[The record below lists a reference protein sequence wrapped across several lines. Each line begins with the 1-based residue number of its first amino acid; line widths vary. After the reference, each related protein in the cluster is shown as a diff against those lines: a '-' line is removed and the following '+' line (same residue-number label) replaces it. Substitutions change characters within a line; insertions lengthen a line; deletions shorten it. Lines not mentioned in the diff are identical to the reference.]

1 MPWAFSPK
9 DLLAPKNQNIAK
21 LWKTSINDCA
31 SHLGF
36 VVNDRS
42 PMTLSTLREL
52 LCATKANAVPVEVT
66 LPGDHQKN
74 LFIRAVGDSWFSAHD
89 TRRSGSEVVIS
100 LGALQMF
107 STEMGEPQPPVSV
120 HPGVP
125 LSAMMV
131 QLERQKTTIILHLSG
146 ITLRGVMCS
155 VGQDYLGV
163 TVAGDRRV
171 MVPFEN
177 FLWLEACG

>member
-9 DLLAPKNQNIAK
+9 HLLTPKNQNIAK
-21 LWKTSINDCA
+21 LWKTSINQCA
-31 SHLGF
+31 RHVGF

-52 LCATKANAVPVEVT
+52 LCAAKANAVPVEVV

-74 LFIRAVGDSWFSAHD
+74 LLIRAVGDSWFSAHD
-89 TRRSGSEVVIS
+89 IRRPGSEVVIS
-100 LGALQMF
+100 LKALQVL
-107 STEMGEPQPPVSV
+107 SAEMAEPEPQVSL

-125 LSAMMV
+125 FSAMMV
-131 QLERQKTTIILHLSG
+131 QLERQKTTIILYLSG
-146 ITLRGVMCS
+146 ITLRGVICS
-155 VGQDYLGV
+155 VGKDYLGM

-171 MVPFEN
+171 LVPVAN